1 MRIFK
6 SGWSEGFDGP
16 GRRWIVYLKGC
27 NLRCR
32 WCANPEGINLADEI
46 LFYPD
51 RARDPDRACQYG
63 AAAPAERGWKLDRGR
78 CAQCQDRPCVS
89 VWRHPAYEWA
99 GEGLSPAQLEAQ
111 AMRYRPLFGTD
122 GGVTFGGGEPTL
134 QADDVLDA
142 IRRLSQAGIHTALE
156 TNASTESFGR
166 FVGEVDL
173 LICDLKSA
181 TSALHEEWTGS
192 GNRRVLDNLR
202 TAIERQ
208 PALWIRIALIPG
220 FNDADDEM
228 AAIAA
233 ALDELGAAREDLK
246 VEILRMHHL
255 GEPKHAALGRKYKMA
270 GVAEPSKQTAE
281 KLAELIR
288 TRNIDISL
296 AA

>member
-32 WCANPEGINLADEI
+32 WCANPEGISPADEI

-51 RARDPDRACQYG
+51 RAKDPDRACPYG
-63 AAAPAERGWKLDRGR
+63 ATAPSDDGWALDRER
-78 CAQCQDRPCVS
+78 CAECPDRPCVS

-99 GEGLSPAQLEAQ
+99 GEELSPAELEAQ
-111 AMRYRPLFGTD
+111 ANRYRPLFGAD

-134 QADDVLDA
+134 QPDEVLEA
-142 IRRLSQAGIHTALE
+142 IRRLRKAGIHTVLE
-156 TNASTESFGR
+156 TNACTESFGR

-173 LICDLKSA
+173 LICDLKCA
-181 TSALHEEWTGS
+181 TGALHEEWTGS
-192 GNRRVLDNLR
+192 DNRRVLDNLR
-202 TAIERQ
+202 IAAERQ
-208 PALWIRIALIPG
+208 PALWIRVPLIPG
-220 FNDADDEM
+220 FNDTDDEM

-233 ALDELGAAREDLK
+233 ALGELGADRENLK

-255 GEPKHAALGRKYKMA
+255 GEPKYAALGREYGMD
-270 GVAEPSKQTAE
+270 GVAEPAKETAE
-281 KLAELIR
+281 KLVDLIR
-288 TRNIDISL
+288 TRSIDTSL